1 MASHDSSSVGNSAG
15 RRCDEGGSVACPPQ
29 DQSISLSSRPAPRRS
44 TSVLSLDM
52 CPVGDNSDA
61 PTEDD
66 GGNGDSHTLSGLRTL
81 GYENNDMAASNNEYD
96 ESDDDEMAQIL
107 TQLMKNHSRAVAVSL
122 VERSALVQSIIWLSR
137 HVPGCVLEHLFE
149 TVLRQRYA
157 LKAKSAHGMI
167 SGDMNINLG
176 GSLDFAPD
184 NSDVQHIQPLNDSLG
199 NDSNPIISFHDLSLP
214 IAKTQESALLFVDM
228 SVGMSR
234 ASIRLENVRPVQA
247 RTLRG
252 SVKSAPDQC
261 RQKASMTSED
271 SSNDGQIPRS
281 SSIDHAPIQRS
292 LVGHASKPIKLA
304 TLNVKCGVGVGKI
317 VGVHVGNDAGR
328 REYLILGSPID
339 QVASAEE
346 AATTGKVFASPEA
359 LAVLSRVASLKS
371 KCEHFIND
379 NKPMCIA
386 ERHHLELLWLKNMI
400 SLCVH
405 PVVVNDEN
413 ESHAHL
419 RRESDDHRHRSEA
432 ELRNVYVIFISPL
445 IEYRLTG
452 DEAKDRKLIN
462 LLNDIMNLTAKHLDR
477 VKGHLRQFIV
487 DDKGVVL
494 ICTFGLRGSTFPNM
508 ISQRAL
514 PVTRSIHD
522 ALQEEL
528 GMKSKIGGTFGR
540 AYCGVVG
547 GLTRHEFAVL
557 SPSVNL
563 VARIMASKFN
573 PGILVD
579 KNVRLLTSQ
588 TYFKRL
594 PPVNAKGYD
603 EPVPIFEPIKSN
615 DTKWGKVVQNFIGR
629 SNEIKHIMQVAKG
642 MALNTGTSKFVLV
655 SAASGTGKS
664 CMIVQVAARVR
675 AMAKKMNKYPI
686 VTRHISNQGDS
697 RVPFRTVGQFITE
710 FELVKRQFFST
721 DANQFLYICEQ
732 LNAPPEFVEVV
743 GKRLLGMKNLV
754 AATVASGTPNSDSI
768 VDFLADAFIRCTKHA
783 DLVVLAL
790 DDAHEMDQMSW
801 KVVQAIFKRG
811 ENVLVLCCS
820 RPPSTNPSAVD
831 PGFWAELHHSF
842 SKKDHFVE
850 INLQPLSECEV
861 RDLVAVTLNLSVND
875 IDTSFWHNIFN
886 TTGGMPHY
894 LSYALELIKRQELF
908 TRLGNGLI
916 GLKKAAK
923 EEEKVSLGFGSVSEL
938 LLYRLDA
945 LDSSVRNVLHLAAVL
960 GTEFELVDAALAYD
974 EMHGV
979 RDFERSKTALALR
992 EAFDLA
998 VEEGIIEESYASSGN
1013 DEEDVDDPI
1022 EAQTSLCASLGN
1034 IKLHFKGYRKTH
1046 PAYSENQ
1053 RYRFTHDSWKI
1064 IMLEERI
1071 QECCNSFRKRNRRRG
1086 AAELALKIGGQLM
1099 LLGLNAQSILL
1110 FDNVLNTLKDLS
1122 AKDFDEM
1129 HGGISVSMLNAIEA
1143 AELENLIKL
1152 NVAKGKAYSTL
1163 GKAKEG
1169 AEAMQMQSALDIL
1182 QYSPCADDEHF
1193 DRSVSFLIFSGLFV
1207 VLKMGAIEDDDECS
1221 YEKDLTEKFIEQTR
1235 LNKDPVH
1242 YGRALAMQ
1250 GETLGK
1256 LGRFEEALKSLEQI
1270 KPIYNIKTQHKAICK
1285 SCGSDRVAQAYTHM
1299 NGAPLEARVAFES
1312 FVVEPFEEHFG
1323 KGGTTFSKPLFI
1335 TFVAVS
1341 LSKVLLFFSMLLDLQ
1356 GRQDEQIERIDEYLE
1371 WALNESNFALCSDV
1385 LELAWAAISVSPN
1398 SLLGEICYYLARM
1411 PEGFKHRDQLI
1422 KSDLILSEKSVEA
1435 SEKLPFANRYA
1446 RRKLDVLQ
1454 KFHKD
1459 QCRTCRNHNKF
1470 T

>member
-1 MASHDSSSVGNSAG
+1 M
-15 RRCDEGGSVACPPQ
+15 VANC
-29 DQSISLSSRPAPRRS
+29 
-44 TSVLSLDM
+44 
-52 CPVGDNSDA
+52 SDY
-61 PTEDD
+61 PI
-66 GGNGDSHTLSGLRTL
+66 
-81 GYENNDMAASNNEYD
+81 Y
-96 ESDDDEMAQIL
+96 
-107 TQLMKNHSRAVAVSL
+107 
-122 VERSALVQSIIWLSR
+122 
-137 HVPGCVLEHLFE
+137 
-149 TVLRQRYA
+149 
-157 LKAKSAHGMI
+157 
-167 SGDMNINLG
+167 
-176 GSLDFAPD
+176 
-184 NSDVQHIQPLNDSLG
+184 
-199 NDSNPIISFHDLSLP
+199 SNP
-214 IAKTQESALLFVDM
+214 
-228 SVGMSR
+228 VGMSR

-697 RVPFRTVGQFITE
+697 RVPFR
-710 FELVKRQFFST
+710 QFFST

-923 EEEKVSLGFGSVSEL
+923 EEEKLGFGSVSEL

-1034 IKLHFKGYRKTH
+1034 IKLHFKV
-1046 PAYSENQ
+1046 
-1053 RYRFTHDSWKI
+1053 
-1064 IMLEERI
+1064 MLEERI

-1250 GETLGK
+1250 
-1256 LGRFEEALKSLEQI
+1256 
-1270 KPIYNIKTQHKAICK
+1270 
-1285 SCGSDRVAQAYTHM
+1285 V